1 MALLGGSSEASVTKR
16 LAGTIFIIRV
26 FSAALAYFSQILL
39 ARWMGG
45 SDYGVYVYVWTWV
58 LLLGSMMDFG
68 ISASAQKIIPEYR
81 TRGEHALL
89 RGFLSGSRWMT
100 FAVSSVVSLLL
111 AGVVKGL
118 SPWIDANAIVP
129 LYIGCLT
136 LPAFVV
142 ANTQDGI
149 ARSHDWMRLGLMP
162 QFIVRQSL
170 IIGFTAGAFVLG
182 FNLGATA
189 AMSASAA
196 AVWIAMIGQMIVLN
210 RRLGGHIEPG
220 PKAYDFRGWLAVS
233 LPILMVEG
241 FYLLLS
247 YTDVLVLQQ
256 FRSSEEVGVYFAVVK
271 TLALVSFIH
280 YAMAA
285 TTAHRFAEY
294 HALGDKARLSA
305 YVAHAIQ
312 WTFWPSLAATILLL
326 ALGKPLLWLFGPQFV
341 VGYDIMFIAAIGL
354 VVRSAIGPV
363 ERLLNM
369 LGHQHICALAYALA
383 FVMNV
388 VLCVMLVPRFGGH
401 GAAAATSIS
410 LAFETVLLF
419 WIVRRRLGLHVLA
432 FGKTLGHWSQT
443 AYDMRSNTTSPA
455 PQIGEITT
463 STPYA
468 HKTFLFRPIRAIDS
482 TFIPCVAIYSST
494 CETELDASRN
504 DRSALRRIG
513 IRRRPAGRDDRRW
526 RRLADDAAADPA
538 VRRPP
543 VDRCRHRP
551 ALRRGD
557 QDRRQPGAWLGR
569 SIHWP
574 AVIRLASGSIPAS
587 IVTLLV
593 LWQLELNGEAARS
606 LVNLVLCFALSS
618 RRFR

>member
-1 MALLGGSSEASVTKR
+1 VAVTDAHSTPAHRAGALARLRAMLGGSSEASLTKR

-26 FSAALAYFSQILL
+26 ASAGLAYLSQILL

-68 ISASAQKIIPEYR
+68 ISVSAQKLIPEYR

-100 FAVSSVVSLLL
+100 FVVSSIVSLLL
-111 AGVVKGL
+111 SGVVKLL
-118 SPWIDANAIVP
+118 SPWIEPGAVVP

-162 QFIVRQSL
+162 QFVVRQSL
-170 IIGFTAGAFVLG
+170 IIGFTAGAFALG
-182 FNLGATA
+182 FHLGATA
-189 AMSASAA
+189 AMLASAA
-196 AVWIAMIGQMIVLN
+196 AVWIAMTGQMIVMN
-210 RRLGGHIEPG
+210 RRLRDTVEAG

-247 YTDVLVLQQ
+247 YTDVLLLQQ

-280 YAMAA
+280 YAMSA

-294 HALGDKARLSA
+294 HATGDRARLSA
-305 YVAHAIQ
+305 YVAHAIK
-312 WTFWPSLAATILLL
+312 WTFWPSVAATALLL
-326 ALGKPLLWLFGPQFV
+326 AFGKPLLWLFGPQFV
-341 VGYDIMFIAAIGL
+341 AGYDIMFIAAIGL

-369 LGHQHICALAYALA
+369 LGHQHICALAYASA

-388 VLCVMLVPRFGGH
+388 VLCVMLIPRFGGH
-401 GAAAATSIS
+401 GAAAATS
-410 LAFETVLLF
+410 LALVFETVLLF

-432 FGKTLGHWSQT
+432 FGK
-443 AYDMRSNTTSPA
+443 
-455 PQIGEITT
+455 
-463 STPYA
+463 
-468 HKTFLFRPIRAIDS
+468 
-482 TFIPCVAIYSST
+482 
-494 CETELDASRN
+494 
-504 DRSALRRIG
+504 
-513 IRRRPAGRDDRRW
+513 RD
-526 RRLADDAAADPA
+526 
-538 VRRPP
+538 V
-543 VDRCRHRP
+543 
-551 ALRRGD
+551 
-557 QDRRQPGAWLGR
+557 
-569 SIHWP
+569 
-574 AVIRLASGSIPAS
+574 
-587 IVTLLV
+587 
-593 LWQLELNGEAARS
+593 
-606 LVNLVLCFALSS
+606 
-618 RRFR
+618 

>member
-1 MALLGGSSEASVTKR
+1 MAVMDAESTTALPTGVIARLRSMLGGSSEASVTKR

-26 FSAALAYFSQILL
+26 VSAALAYLSQILL

-68 ISASAQKIIPEYR
+68 VSASAQKIIPEYR
-81 TRGEHALL
+81 TGSEHALL

-100 FAVSSVVSLLL
+100 FIVSAVISMLL
-111 AGVVKGL
+111 AGVVKLL
-118 SPWIDANAIVP
+118 SPWIDASAIVP
-129 LYIGCLT
+129 LYIGCIT

-149 ARSHDWMRLGLMP
+149 ARSHVSMRFGVMP
-162 QFIVRQSL
+162 PFVVRQSL
-170 IIGFTAGAFVLG
+170 LIGITAGAFALG

-189 AMSASAA
+189 AMLASAA
-196 AVWIAMIGQMIVLN
+196 AVWIAMIGQMMVLN
-210 RRLGGHIEPG
+210 RRLRSHIESG
-220 PKAYDFRGWLAVS
+220 PKAYDFRGWLAIS
-233 LPILMVEG
+233 LPILLVEG

-280 YAMAA
+280 YAMSA

-294 HALGDKARLSA
+294 HAIGDRTRLSA
-305 YVAHAIQ
+305 YVAHAIK

-341 VGYDIMFIAAIGL
+341 VGYDIMFVAAIGL

-388 VLCVMLVPRFGGH
+388 TLCIALVPRFGGH
-401 GAAAATSIS
+401 GAATATSIS
-410 LAFETVLLF
+410 LVFETVLLF
-419 WIVRRRLGLHVLA
+419 WIVRWRLGLHVLA
-432 FGKTLGHWSQT
+432 FGKH
-443 AYDMRSNTTSPA
+443 
-455 PQIGEITT
+455 
-463 STPYA
+463 
-468 HKTFLFRPIRAIDS
+468 AI
-482 TFIPCVAIYSST
+482 
-494 CETELDASRN
+494 
-504 DRSALRRIG
+504 
-513 IRRRPAGRDDRRW
+513 
-526 RRLADDAAADPA
+526 
-538 VRRPP
+538 
-543 VDRCRHRP
+543 
-551 ALRRGD
+551 
-557 QDRRQPGAWLGR
+557 
-569 SIHWP
+569 
-574 AVIRLASGSIPAS
+574 
-587 IVTLLV
+587 
-593 LWQLELNGEAARS
+593 
-606 LVNLVLCFALSS
+606 
-618 RRFR
+618 